1 VTWGGNVTCNTNV
14 GDGGSGAC
22 NKGCMIAA
30 KGKGLPCVH
39 VCAFAIKVPLIVSET
54 LLILRMPVINLFC
67 HLEGKKGRGGLHAHG
82 G

>member
-1 VTWGGNVTCNTNV
+1 MTWGSNVTCDTNV

-30 KGKGLPCVH
+30 NSKALPCVH
-39 VCAFAIKVPLIVSET
+39 VCAFAKKVTQVVSET
-54 LLILRMPVINLFC
+54 PLILRVPVIYYS
-67 HLEGKKGRGGLHAHG
+67 LEGKKERGGLHTHG